1 MSARTHKLINRPDAI
16 VDEMLEG
23 FCAAYSDIVQLAGDR
38 LITRTQPKTQGKV
51 ALVIGNG
58 SGHEPAMV
66 GWVGRGLFDVNIA
79 GEIFTA
85 PGPQRLV
92 DGIRA
97 ADCGGG
103 VLVCVSHHAGD
114 RLNAEL
120 ALELCEA
127 EGIDNVEMVI
137 LYDDISSAP
146 KGQEAE
152 RRGTAGLFF
161 VWKLLGAFCEGD
173 CDLAAAK
180 ALAEK
185 VRDNT
190 RSLAM
195 SLSSCASPITGEV
208 MFEMA
213 ADEMEIGM
221 GLHGEVGMGRQKSLS
236 ADATIDLMLPP
247 ILEDLPFAAG
257 DEVLV
262 LLNNSGSLT
271 LMELF
276 ILYRRV
282 AQRLDEAGITVYRS
296 WLDAYAT
303 TQEMAGFALSLCRV
317 DEQLKALWDA
327 PANGAYMKQLP
338 PNAKES

>member
-1 MSARTHKLINRPDAI
+1 MSARLHKLINEPDEI

-23 FCAAYSDIVQLAGDR
+23 FCAAYSDIVRLAGDR
-38 LITRTQPKTQGKV
+38 LVQRAQPKAAGKV
-51 ALVIGNG
+51 GLVMGGG
-58 SGHEPAMV
+58 SGHEPAML
-66 GWVGRGLFDVNIA
+66 GWIGRGLLDVNIV

-85 PGPQRLV
+85 PGPGRIV

-97 ADCGGG
+97 ADRGGG
-103 VLVCVSHHAGD
+103 VLLCVSHHEGD

-120 ALELCEA
+120 ALEFCEA
-127 EGIDNVEMVI
+127 EGIEKVEMVV

-146 KGQEAE
+146 KGRESE

-173 CDLAAAK
+173 AELAAAK

-185 VRDNT
+185 VRDST

-195 SLSSCASPITGEV
+195 SLSSCASPVNGEV

-213 ADEMEIGM
+213 QGDMEIGM
-221 GLHGEVGMGRQKSLS
+221 GLHGEIGMGRQKALS
-236 ADATIDLMLPP
+236 ADETVDLMLPP
-247 ILEDLPFAAG
+247 ILDDLPFRAG
-257 DEVLV
+257 DEALV

-282 AQRLDEAGITVYRS
+282 AVKLREAGIRVYKS
-296 WLDAYAT
+296 WIGPYAT
-303 TQEMAGFALSLCRV
+303 TLETAGFAIALCRV

-327 PANGAYMKQLP
+327 PANGAYMKQL
-338 PNAKES
+338 